1 MSQSKVQINQEIENI
16 KQKVSDALALA
27 KSFGVSEAEVA
38 ISRQRGLSISSRN
51 REVETV
57 EFNQD
62 GALGISV
69 YRNGRKGSA
78 STADLSDDAL
88 KRTVK
93 AACDIANHTSE
104 DKCAGLA
111 DKDLLEFN
119 PKDLDLY
126 HAHQLNSDDGIKMA
140 IEAEEA
146 AFAVS
151 DKITN
156 SDGANVSAHEG
167 FRVYGNTHEQL
178 VGYPTTRYS
187 ISCGMIA
194 QGDELMQRD
203 AQYTL
208 NRNFNLLRSAADIG
222 RESAQSA
229 VAKLNARKLDTME
242 VPVVFRADI
251 ASSLFSHLVSAIG
264 GGNVYRKTTFMLDK
278 VGEQILSKNINITE
292 KPHLLAGIASTPF
305 DSEGVKTCEQ
315 EIITDGVLNSYLL
328 ATYAA
333 RRLDLKSTGHAGG
346 IHNWMVQPTLGD
358 FDDVIK
364 TMDKGLIVTELM
376 GQGVN
381 IVNGDYSRGAGGFWV
396 ENGKIQYPV
405 NEITIASNLADMYR
419 NIVGCGSDVD
429 MRSNVQTGSILI
441 EKMRVAGN

>member
-16 KQKVSDALALA
+16 KQKITDALALA

-51 REVETV
+51 SEVETV

-78 STADLSDDAL
+78 STADLGDDAL

-93 AACDIANHTSE
+93 AACDIANHTSV
-104 DKCAGLA
+104 DDCAGLA
-111 DKDLLEFN
+111 DKELLELN

-126 HAHQLNSDDGIKMA
+126 HAHQLNSEDGIKMA

-194 QGDELMQRD
+194 QGDDLMQRD
-203 AQYTL
+203 SQYTL
-208 NRNFNLLRSAADIG
+208 SRQFDLLRAPSDIG
-222 RESAQSA
+222 RESAESA
-229 VAKLNARKLDTME
+229 VAKLNARKLDTMQ
-242 VPVVFRADI
+242 VPVLFRAEI
-251 ASSLFSHLVSAIG
+251 ANSLFSHLVSAIG
-264 GGNVYRKTTFMLDK
+264 GGNVYRKSTFLLDK
-278 VGEQILSKNINITE
+278 VGEQILSKNINIIE
-292 KPHLLAGIASTPF
+292 KPHMLGGIASTPF
-305 DSEGVKTCEQ
+305 DSEGVKTQEQ

-333 RRLDLKSTGHAGG
+333 RKLKLKSTGHAGG
-346 IHNWMVQPTLGD
+346 IHNWLVNPTLGG
-358 FDDVIK
+358 FDEIVK

-381 IVNGDYSRGAGGFWV
+381 VVNGDYSRGVGGFWV

-405 NEITIASNLADMYR
+405 NEITIAGNLSDMFM
-419 NIVGCGSDVD
+419 NIVGCGSDID
-429 MRSNVQTGSILI
+429 LRSNVQTGSILI
-441 EKMRVAGN
+441 EQMRIAGN

>member
-27 KSFGVSEAEVA
+27 TSFGVSEAEVA

-93 AACDIANHTSE
+93 AACDIANHTSV
-104 DKCAGLA
+104 DDCAGLA

-119 PKDLDLY
+119 PKDLELY
-126 HAHQLNSDDGIKMA
+126 HAHQLSSDDGIKMA
-140 IEAEEA
+140 IEAEDA

-167 FRVYGNTHEQL
+167 FRVYGNTHQQL

-194 QGDELMQRD
+194 QGDDLMQRD
-203 AQYTL
+203 SQYTL
-208 NRNFNLLRSAADIG
+208 NRQFDLLRSASEIG
-222 RESAQSA
+222 RESAESTL
-229 VAKLNARKLDTME
+229 AKLNARKLDTMQ
-242 VPVVFRADI
+242 VPVLFRADI
-251 ASSLFSHLVSAIG
+251 ASSLFGHLVSAIG

-278 VGEQILSKNINITE
+278 VGEQILSNNVNIIE
-292 KPHLLAGIASTPF
+292 RPHLLNGIASSPF
-305 DSEGVKTCEQ
+305 DSEGVKTQ
-315 EIITDGVLNSYLL
+315 ERQIITDGVLNSYLL
-328 ATYAA
+328 ATYSA
-333 RRLDLKSTGHAGG
+333 RRLNLKATGHAGG
-346 IHNWMVQPTLGD
+346 IHNWMVNDTHGD
-358 FDDVIK
+358 LDDMIR
-364 TMDKGLIVTELM
+364 TMDRGLLVTELM

-381 IVNGDYSRGAGGFWV
+381 VVNGDYSRGAGGFWV

-405 NEITIASNLADMYR
+405 NEITIAGNLADMFM

-429 MRSNVQTGSILI
+429 RRSNVQTGSILI